1 MNSEERYTIVDHI
14 IRKIKEAQSLILS
27 THREC
32 DGDGLGSEI
41 GLYHALIKIG
51 KPTRILNLD
60 HTAAKYNFLN
70 PHQYVD
76 VFEAPHDPIEKTDL
90 ALIFDTNDSRMLGTL
105 YEVLKQQCKEI
116 IFIDHHP
123 ILNKG
128 PKPTHSSIIDTEAA
142 STGEIVYD
150 IIKKLNIPLDKNIA
164 KALYTS
170 IAFDTQVFRY
180 VRNSPKSHHIAVD
193 LLKYEHHPDE
203 IHRQLFGHQSIQ
215 KFQFLSEALKN
226 IEYFSEGH
234 FALIK
239 IKKSEL
245 DNHQLTAEDS
255 RDLIDMVMN
264 IESLE
269 AAALLREDS
278 LDKYKVSLRSKGR
291 IEVLSIAESLGGG
304 GHLYTAGAFYSGK
317 YSKLKEK
324 TITALKKKIQTTK
337 ANNHT

>member
-1 MNSEERYTIVDHI
+1 MGHKERCITVDHI
-14 IRKIKEAQSLILS
+14 VQKIKKANSLILS

-41 GLYHALIKIG
+41 ALYHALKKIG
-51 KPTRILNLD
+51 KQVRILNLD
-60 HTAAKYNFLN
+60 QTAPKYNFLN
-70 PHQYVD
+70 PNQHVG
-76 VFEAPHDPIEKTDL
+76 VFEAPHDPIESTDL
-90 ALIFDTNDSRMLGTL
+90 ALIFDTNDSRMLGKL
-105 YEVLKQQCKEI
+105 YEKIEQQCKEI

-128 PKPTHSSIIDTEAA
+128 PKPTQSSVINTEAA
-142 STGEIVYD
+142 STGEMAYD

-180 VRNSPKSHHIAVD
+180 VRNSPKSHEIAVD

-203 IHRQLFGHQSIQ
+203 IHRQLFGQQSIK

-226 IEYFSEGH
+226 IEYFSDGH

-239 IKKSEL
+239 IKKNDLS
-245 DNHQLTAEDS
+245 NHKLTAEDS

-269 AAALLREDS
+269 AAVLLREDS
-278 LDKYKVSLRSKGR
+278 PDKYKVSLRSKGR

-304 GHLYTAGAFYSGK
+304 GHLYTAGAFYCGE
-317 YSKLKEK
+317 YEELKEK
-324 TITALKKKIQTTK
+324 TITALRRKIEAAK
-337 ANNHT
+337 ANNQT